1 MIQYQSHTLC
11 LVASV
16 LLSISMVNIPYY
28 KPYRRLLTN
37 YVTVEMSR
45 EDSQSKVSKRNILSR
60 RELEKEAARAI
71 GENLEPQWKR
81 ALHI

>member
-1 MIQYQSHTLC
+1 MK
-11 LVASV
+11 
-16 LLSISMVNIPYY
+16 LSCCCRGSSFV
-28 KPYRRLLTN
+28 KPSATIRAVGTS

-45 EDSQSKVSKRNILSR
+45 EDSQSKVSKRDILSR

-81 ALHI
+81 A